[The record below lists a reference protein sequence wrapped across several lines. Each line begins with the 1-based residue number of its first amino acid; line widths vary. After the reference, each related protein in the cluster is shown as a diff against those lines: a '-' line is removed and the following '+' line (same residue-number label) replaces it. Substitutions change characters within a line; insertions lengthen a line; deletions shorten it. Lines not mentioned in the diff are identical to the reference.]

1 MFFSTESTATF
12 ESITE
17 VIRAYPKWKLNIREG
32 NEMIFY
38 QKAKANDDDFR
49 KFWDR
54 IENYPQDTVF
64 NSIDTAIRNIEERQI
79 VIHLSEKVL
88 RQYFMENPSK
98 TKPKTILSKEERR
111 IENMI
116 VTENSPLGPILTFG
130 CNKLLEKGII
140 DILDEKW
147 IGKKVNSVSSAGG
160 SAADVLSIGQVM
172 LIFVFIGTGF
182 VLAILVLIGED
193 ICYLINRR
201 RVSRKIK
208 QVFNKSQ
215 ITSNMY

>member
-54 IENYPQDTVF
+54 IESYPQDTVF

-140 DILDEKW
+140 DILDEKC
-147 IGKKVNSVSSAGG
+147 KNNHN
-160 SAADVLSIGQVM
+160 
-172 LIFVFIGTGF
+172 FT
-182 VLAILVLIGED
+182 
-193 ICYLINRR
+193 
-201 RVSRKIK
+201 SRI
-208 QVFNKSQ
+208 
-215 ITSNMY
+215 

>member
-172 LIFVFIGTGF
+172 LIFVFIGTGL
-182 VLAILVLIGED
+182 VLAIVVLIVED
-193 ICYLINRR
+193 IYYLINRR